1 MSRSWAR
8 LTGLTGRV
16 WSSGEMLQGGSGLWT
31 GWQRERQGVG
41 ESHVVNTYPV
51 RCGNKVVFSRSGS
64 SIRRFSPSLQGDR
77 SKVFSVRPSSN
88 INILPRLRVDS
99 IHLICINIPYL
110 SYHVPIRWEVI
121 VLFTALFP
129 VWYFQRVGCEL
140 GVIDLI

>member
-51 RCGNKVVFSRSGS
+51 RCGNKVVFSGSGS
-64 SIRRFSPSLQGDR
+64 SIRRFTPSLQCDR
-77 SKVFSVRPSSN
+77 SKVCLVRPSSN
-88 INILPRLRVDS
+88 INILPRFRGRFHSFDLYQYPL
-99 IHLICINIPYL
+99 LIVSCP
-110 SYHVPIRWEVI
+110 H
-121 VLFTALFP
+121 T
-129 VWYFQRVGCEL
+129 L
-140 GVIDLI
+140 GSNCMVSCFISCLVFSKSGL